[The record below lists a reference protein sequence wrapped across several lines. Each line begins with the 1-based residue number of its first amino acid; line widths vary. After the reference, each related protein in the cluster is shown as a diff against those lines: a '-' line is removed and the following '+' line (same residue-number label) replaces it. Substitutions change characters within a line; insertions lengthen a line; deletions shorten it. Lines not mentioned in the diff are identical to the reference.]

1 MFTGQKWTT
10 EELGRMLQADVR
22 KDLHIHTYYSDGV
35 LSPEE
40 VIDRWAAEGYKMAA
54 VTDHDGIDGSLAA
67 LEYAADKDITVIP
80 GIEFDSVDPLGR
92 DLHILGYGFDPECPE
107 LIDALDNILLERAA
121 RNEAMLNELNKLG
134 YSMTLDDIIKVNEG
148 RFIGKPTFA
157 TVMVR
162 KGYLSSNQEAFN
174 TVFREPSMRRI
185 RKKTL
190 SSREVVELIHK
201 SGGLAVLA
209 HPMEQRHL
217 DETYNQFRERLVIIL
232 ERMREYGVD
241 GIECYHPSADD
252 VQAETLREYA
262 VKHGLIVT
270 RGSDF
275 HSDYLNRDFSRYHRP

>member
-1 MFTGQKWTT
+1 
-10 EELGRMLQADVR
+10 MLQADVR

>member
-10 EELGRMLQADVR
+10 EELGRLLQADVR